1 MESGTEA
8 KVLVSVN
15 GRRTLAGKTVPANWD
30 EEWMRLLLRISP
42 VAIFRSDAEG
52 NCTYV
57 NERWCEMTGRPM
69 EAALGVGW
77 QLSVHPEDVPL
88 VVEEWE
94 RSGREGTEFSMEH
107 RYVRADGAVI
117 WVLGQIAE
125 ERDEQGR
132 GSLVEFY
139 VDAKIKKI
147 RYLTRYFYDL
157 DNGRFGW
164 DYVSG
169 DLKECTG
176 RYDLV
181 PQDDGSTAV
190 TVNIE
195 TEIGF
200 FVPGPMKKLIR
211 DQSLKNS
218 MRDLRKRV
226 EK

>member
-1 MESGTEA
+1 MGA
-8 KVLVSVN
+8 
-15 GRRTLAGKTVPANWD
+15 D
-30 EEWMRLLLRISP
+30 
-42 VAIFRSDAEG
+42 SDAYSEVVKASPDDIIAAMLDFDSYPDWQSG
-52 NCTYV
+52 MLECTV
-57 NERWCEMTGRPM
+57 K
-69 EAALGVGW
+69 
-77 QLSVHPEDVPL
+77 
-88 VVEEWE
+88 
-94 RSGREGTEFSMEH
+94 
-107 RYVRADGAVI
+107 
-117 WVLGQIAE
+117 

-157 DNGRFGW
+157 DDGRFGW

-181 PQDDGSTAV
+181 TQDDGSTAV